1 MSDKIDPPASSP
13 RKPDAAP
20 LPAKSRTGFDPGSLK
35 SGKGGAPK
43 GPPPG
48 GKRMALP
55 GKARGR

>member
-1 MSDKIDPPASSP
+1 MSDKSNPPASGP
-13 RKPDAAP
+13 RKPDTTPLAP
-20 LPAKSRTGFDPGSLK
+20 KGRTGFDPGSLK